1 MSIQPP
7 LSELPIKTANSG
19 FYRGFSIDVTVVSKI
34 IIAALVVWCIVWPE
48 WAGQVLGAWNSAI
61 LTSFASWYIWVVT
74 FFVVVCLGLAIWPTA
89 GKMNLGAEG
98 EKPEF
103 SNFSWFS
110 MMFGAG
116 IGVGMLTFAVAEP
129 VSHFQNNP
137 EVIQGLTNGGEA
149 DNVRSAYK
157 WSFLHWGLGA
167 WACYAIAGLSL
178 AFFSYRRGLPLTIR
192 SGLTPLFGTALSG
205 VLGTIIDIVAVV
217 ATILG
222 VAQTL
227 GFGVEQFVAGLTRI
241 GIDGLVYAEG
251 AVDAAGDAL
260 SGPNS
265 VGIVVALLIIM
276 GASTLSALS
285 GVGKGIKWLSNIN
298 MVLSIFLLGFFILF
312 GATFFG
318 FNAFFVGIWDYLT
331 ALPWM
336 SVNVFAGTPLDT
348 FLATAPAS
356 FQALTPE
363 NATAAFG
370 ALSTPGASVESV
382 NAALASAAEAAE
394 VAAVTLPAADV
405 TAAISTT
412 VENRQATWQ
421 GWWPVFYWA
430 WWIAFAPF
438 VGLFLAR
445 ISRGRTIRE
454 FVLGAMIVPSL
465 MCFVW
470 FSWAGG
476 TAISLE
482 LTGGADG
489 AIFGVS
495 NGDKIFAVTEVMLQA
510 ISEWLVWGMAV
521 LIVVLLLTFLVT
533 SADSAV
539 LIVNTINAAGDEGPK
554 ARPHILFWGAA
565 LALVVGGLLVSG
577 GTNAIQTAMV
587 IGALPFSVVMA
598 LMAISLIKAIYNDS
612 RREKAGVEA
621 VTTNVDT
628 GAGAMPAE

>member
-1 MSIQPP
+1 MSIKPP

-19 FYRGFSIDVTVVSKI
+19 FYRGFSVDVTLVSKV

-48 WAGQVLGAWNSAI
+48 WAGEVLGAWNSAI
-61 LTSFASWYIWVVT
+61 LASFASWYIWVVT
-74 FFVVVCLGLAIWPTA
+74 FFVIVCLGLALWPTA
-89 GKMNLGAEG
+89 GRMNLGAEG

-129 VSHFQNNP
+129 VSHFQYNP
-137 EVIQGLTNGGEA
+137 ETIQGITTAGDA
-149 DNVRSAYK
+149 DNVRMAYK

-205 VLGTIIDIVAVV
+205 ILGTIIDIVAVV

-241 GIDGLVYAEG
+241 GIDGLVYAPG
-251 AVDAAGDAL
+251 AVGADGAAL

-265 VGIVVALLIIM
+265 VGIIVALIVIM

-312 GATFFG
+312 GAT
-318 FNAFFVGIWDYLT
+318 NFFVGIWDYLI
-331 ALPWM
+331 ALPEM
-336 SVNVFAGTPLDT
+336 SFNVFRSDGVEGSES
-348 FLATAPAS
+348 FL
-356 FQALTPE
+356 
-363 NATAAFG
+363 
-370 ALSTPGASVESV
+370 
-382 NAALASAAEAAE
+382 LA
-394 VAAVTLPAADV
+394 
-405 TAAISTT
+405 
-412 VENRQATWQ
+412 QWQ

-476 TAISLE
+476 TAIDLE
-482 LTGGADG
+482 LNGGADG
-489 AIFGVS
+489 AIFGVG
-495 NGDKIFAVTEVMLQA
+495 NGDKIFAVTEFMLQS
-510 ISEWLVWGMAV
+510 ISDFLVWGMAV
-521 LIVVLLLTFLVT
+521 IIVILLMTFLVT

-554 ARPHILFWGAA
+554 ARPHILFWGVA

-577 GTNAIQTAMV
+577 GTSAIQTAMV
-587 IGALPFSVVMA
+587 IGALPFSIVMA
-598 LMAISLIKAIYNDS
+598 LMAISLIKAIYNDG
-612 RREKAGVEA
+612 RREAAGVEA
-621 VTTNVDT
+621 VTTT
-628 GAGAMPAE
+628 LEGAATPAE

>member
-1 MSIQPP
+1 M
-7 LSELPIKTANSG
+7 LST
-19 FYRGFSIDVTVVSKI
+19 
-34 IIAALVVWCIVWPE
+34 
-48 WAGQVLGAWNSAI
+48 WNAAI
-61 LTSFASWYIWVVT
+61 LNNFAAWYIWVVA
-74 FFVVVCLGLAIWPTA
+74 FFVIVCLGLAIWPTA
-89 GKMNLGAEG
+89 GRLNLGQDG

-116 IGVGMLTFAVAEP
+116 IGVGMLTWAVAEP
-129 VSHFQNNP
+129 IAHFKNNP
-137 EVIQGLTNGGEA
+137 AVIQGVNTALSQ
-149 DNVRSAYK
+149 DNVREAYV

-192 SGLTPLFGTALSG
+192 SALTPLFGKALSG
-205 VLGTIIDIVAVV
+205 TLGHIIDIVAVV

-241 GIDGLVYAEG
+241 GIGGLAMEDGSATT
-251 AVDAAGDAL
+251 
-260 SGPNS
+260 
-265 VGIVVALLIIM
+265 VGIIVALLVIM

-298 MVLSIFLLGFFILF
+298 MVLSILLLGFFILF

-318 FNAFFVGIWDYLT
+318 ATAFFVGIWDYLV
-331 ALPWM
+331 ALPWL
-336 SVNVFAGTPLDT
+336 SFNVYESDGVEGSEAFK
-348 FLATAPAS
+348 LA
-356 FQALTPE
+356 Q
-363 NATAAFG
+363 
-370 ALSTPGASVESV
+370 
-382 NAALASAAEAAE
+382 
-394 VAAVTLPAADV
+394 
-405 TAAISTT
+405 
-412 VENRQATWQ
+412 WQ

-470 FSWAGG
+470 FAWAGG
-476 TAISLE
+476 TAVDLE
-482 LTGGADG
+482 LNGDAN
-489 AIFGVS
+489 GVILAAA
-495 NGDKIFAVTEVMLQA
+495 NGDKIFAMTTFMLEP
-510 ISEWLVWGMAV
+510 ISQLLSWGMAV
-521 LIVVLLLTFLVT
+521 MIVVLLMTFLVT

-554 ARPHILFWGAA
+554 ARPHILFWGGA
-565 LALVVGGLLVSG
+565 LALVVGGLLISG
-577 GTNAIQTAMV
+577 GTSAIQTAMV
-587 IGALPFSVVMA
+587 IGALPFSLVML
-598 LMAISLIKAIYNDS
+598 LMCIALIKAIYNDG
-612 RREKAGVEA
+612 RREAVGVP
-621 VTTNVDT
+621 TTHSEIT
-628 GAGAMPAE
+628 GLTPAE

>member
-1 MSIQPP
+1 MAIKEP
-7 LSELPIKTANSG
+7 LTELPIKTADSG
-19 FYRGFSIDVTVVSKI
+19 FYRGFSVDVTVVSKI
-34 IIAALVVWCIVWPE
+34 IIGVLVVWCIVWPE
-48 WAGQVLGAWNSAI
+48 WAGEVLGAWNSAI
-61 LTSFASWYIWVVT
+61 LASFAAWYIWVVA
-74 FFVVVCLGLAIWPTA
+74 FFVIVCLGLALWPTA
-89 GKMNLGAEG
+89 GRMNLGLDG

-129 VSHFQNNP
+129 VAHFGSNP
-137 EVIQGLTNGGEA
+137 ETIQGITNGGTA
-149 DNVRSAYK
+149 DNVRMAYK
-157 WSFLHWGLGA
+157 WSYLHWGLGA
-167 WACYAIAGLSL
+167 WACYAICGLSL

-192 SGLTPLFGTALSG
+192 SGLTPLFGKALSG
-205 VLGTIIDIVAVV
+205 ILGTIIDIVAVV

-241 GIDGLVYAEG
+241 GIGGLTNEG
-251 AVDAAGDAL
+251 GGA
-260 SGPNS
+260 ST
-265 VGIVVALLIIM
+265 VGIVVALLFIM

-318 FNAFFVGIWDYLT
+318 ASNFFVGIFDYLI
-331 ALPWM
+331 ALPEM
-336 SVNVFAGTPLDT
+336 SFNVFRSDGVEGSESYL
-348 FLATAPAS
+348 LA
-356 FQALTPE
+356 Q
-363 NATAAFG
+363 
-370 ALSTPGASVESV
+370 
-382 NAALASAAEAAE
+382 
-394 VAAVTLPAADV
+394 
-405 TAAISTT
+405 
-412 VENRQATWQ
+412 WQ

-470 FSWAGG
+470 FAWAGG
-476 TAISLE
+476 TAIDLE
-482 LTGGADG
+482 LNGGADG
-489 AIFGVS
+489 AIFGVGNS
-495 NGDKIFAVTEVMLQA
+495 DKIFAVTEFMLA
-510 ISEWLVWGMAV
+510 PIAEVLAWGMAV
-521 LIVVLLLTFLVT
+521 LIVVLLMTFLVT

-554 ARPHILFWGAA
+554 ARPHILFWGGA
-565 LALVVGGLLVSG
+565 LALVVGGLLISG
-577 GTNAIQTAMV
+577 GTGAIQTAMV

-598 LMAISLIKAIYNDS
+598 LMALSLIKAIYNDG
-612 RREKAGVEA
+612 RREAAGME
-621 VTTNVDT
+621 TTV
-628 GAGAMPAE
+628 PAE